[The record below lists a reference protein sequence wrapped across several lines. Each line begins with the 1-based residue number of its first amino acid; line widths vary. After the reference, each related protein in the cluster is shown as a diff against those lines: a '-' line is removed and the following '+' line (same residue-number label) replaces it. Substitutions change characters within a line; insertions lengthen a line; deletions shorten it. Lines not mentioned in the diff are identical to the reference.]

1 MDKIDLAT
9 GVPNQQFTSTLDGN
23 RYEIRIVS
31 ADSVMAYDVYI
42 NEQVVVEGFRFVNQ
56 QLMLPY
62 VYQEVSGNLLLDIP
76 DDETANYENF
86 EVTQFLYFL
95 DADEAAQYR
104 ANRS

>member
-1 MDKIDLAT
+1 MDKIDLVQ
-9 GVPNQQFTSTLDGN
+9 GVPNQQFTTNTGD

-31 ADSVMAYDVYI
+31 ADGVMVYDLYI
-42 NEQVVVEGFRFVNQ
+42 NEQIIVEGFRFVNQ

-62 VYQEVSGNLLLDIP
+62 VYQEVNGNFLLDVP
-76 DDETANYENF
+76 DDETPNYENF

-95 DADEAAQYR
+95 DSDEAAQYR